1 MNKAELIDDV
11 AQRANMTKKAAAAGV
26 DAMLDSIS
34 RALAEGDKV
43 QLTGFGT
50 FEVRQRD
57 ERRGRNPQTG
67 EEIIIPARASAVFRP
82 GKLLKDAVK

>member
-1 MNKAELIDDV
+1 MNKAELIDEV
-11 AQRANMTKKAAAAGV
+11 AQRASMTKKDAAATV

-34 RALAEGDKV
+34 HALADGDKV

-50 FEVRQRD
+50 FEVRHRE

-67 EEIIIPARASAVFRP
+67 ADITIPARTSAVFRP

>member
-1 MNKAELIDDV
+1 MNKAELIDEV
-11 AQRANMTKKAAAAGV
+11 AQRANMTKKDAAASV
-26 DAMLDSIS
+26 DAMLNSIS
-34 RALAEGDKV
+34 QALADGDKV

-50 FEVRQRD
+50 FEVRHRE

-67 EEIIIPARASAVFRP
+67 EEIIIPARTSAVFRP

>member
-26 DAMLDSIS
+26 DAMLDCIS